1 MNVTEGRIAAPAR
14 PGGDFNKSRRP
25 ASRWRRALLLGSA
38 LALCAASLAFVPR
51 QQRRQPLPARRLVP
65 LPMKLGYAA
74 FVFVLVPVYWRAYG
88 PSNFLWLSDLAL
100 FGTTA
105 AVIVES
111 PLLTSMATVGVL
123 PLELA
128 WNVDFA
134 TRGRLFGL
142 ASYMFDPAKPPG
154 LRALS
159 LFHVALPPTLLWL
172 LRRLGYDRRAFLLET
187 LVVAGLLPITYAVT
201 EPRANINWVFG
212 PGPRPQHLLPALVY
226 LALEMAA
233 VPLVAMWPTHRLLK
247 RLFDAP
253 SQTPA
258 RGRRFSSPEAAAWR
272 TRSSAFSRRSSA
284 RQ

>member
-1 MNVTEGRIAAPAR
+1 MEARAASPAR
-14 PGGDFNKSRRP
+14 PDGGFSKSCRP

-38 LALCAASLAFVPR
+38 LALCAASLALVAR
-51 QQRRQPLPARRLVP
+51 QHRRQALPARRLVP

-74 FVFVLVPVYWRAYG
+74 FLVVLVPVYWRAYG

-111 PLLTSMATVGVL
+111 PLLASMAAVGVL

-128 WNVDFA
+128 WNLDFA
-134 TRGRLFGL
+134 TRGRLLGL
-142 ASYMFDPAKPPG
+142 ASYMFDPAKPLG

-172 LRRLGYDRRAFLLET
+172 LARLGYDRRAFLLQT
-187 LVVAGLLPITYAVT
+187 LLVEGLLPLTYAVT

-212 PGPRPQHLLPALVY
+212 PGPKQQHLLPPPVY
-226 LALEMAA
+226 LALEMGAI
-233 VPLVAMWPTHRLLK
+233 PLVAMWPTHRLLK

-253 SQTPA
+253 SRASLPD
-258 RGRRFSSPEAAAWR
+258 RGSRHRR
-272 TRSSAFSRRSSA
+272 
-284 RQ
+284 